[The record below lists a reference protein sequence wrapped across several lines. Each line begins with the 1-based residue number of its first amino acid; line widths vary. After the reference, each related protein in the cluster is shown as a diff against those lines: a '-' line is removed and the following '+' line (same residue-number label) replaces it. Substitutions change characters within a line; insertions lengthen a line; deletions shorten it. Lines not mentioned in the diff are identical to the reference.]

1 MKAQKTEIQKIV
13 HLVPSFG
20 CGGLEKVIVNL
31 VNHSR
36 DYPVKHVLIS
46 LTSEFGLIKAFDVP
60 VDVYCIG
67 KKPGNDLFSHYKLL
81 RLLRRLKPKAM
92 HTYNFGTIEYH
103 LVAKLAGVP
112 TTVHCDHGRG
122 GDDPKGLNQFNN
134 RFRKLISTFINHYT
148 VVSYDLYNWVINDL
162 GINNKKVSLVFNG
175 VNVPAQMPI
184 QDRTN
189 NAKVITTVGRLD
201 PIKNQT
207 MLMKAFQLA
216 KEKSNVMDTT
226 ILQFVGDGPSYQEL
240 DTFKSTL
247 THQSDIHMLGYRSDV
262 DDILSGTDLF
272 ALSSHYEAMPMT
284 ILESMALG
292 IPVVTTN
299 VGGISKFITDNE
311 VWFVEPN
318 NAEQMSELF
327 VQILSG
333 STDVQQKVER
343 AYNLVSSKYSV
354 ESMVAQYM
362 TLYKVLPNS

>member
-1 MKAQKTEIQKIV
+1 
-13 HLVPSFG
+13 
-20 CGGLEKVIVNL
+20 
-31 VNHSR
+31 
-36 DYPVKHVLIS
+36 
-46 LTSEFGLIKAFDVP
+46 
-60 VDVYCIG
+60 
-67 KKPGNDLFSHYKLL
+67 
-81 RLLRRLKPKAM
+81 
-92 HTYNFGTIEYH
+92 
-103 LVAKLAGVP
+103 
-112 TTVHCDHGRG
+112 
-122 GDDPKGLNQFNN
+122 
-134 RFRKLISTFINHYT
+134 
-148 VVSYDLYNWVINDL
+148 
-162 GINNKKVSLVFNG
+162 
-175 VNVPAQMPI
+175 MPI

-216 KEKSNVMDTT
+216 KETSNVMDTT

-247 THQSDIHMLGYRSDV
+247 THQTDIHMLGYRSDV

-343 AYNLVSSKYSV
+343 AYDLVSSKYSV